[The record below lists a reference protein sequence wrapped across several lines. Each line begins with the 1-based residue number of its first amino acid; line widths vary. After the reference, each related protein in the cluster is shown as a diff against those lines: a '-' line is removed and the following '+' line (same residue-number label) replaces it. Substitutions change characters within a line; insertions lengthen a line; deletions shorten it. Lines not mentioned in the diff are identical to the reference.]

1 MVGMHFVLILPD
13 PNGGPTNI
21 RSGHVTQKLG
31 NSHWLFQFKGK
42 NYPFSNA
49 FNEEQLEKFAF
60 FKSEKDAEQFIA
72 ELVEAQ
78 GLVPAEQKAP
88 VVVEAEVVN

>member
-49 FNEEQLEKFAF
+49 FNEEQLEKFAAN
-60 FKSEKDAEQFIA
+60 KDRWTLKFPRPR
-72 ELVEAQ
+72 LMLDDTNS
-78 GLVPAEQKAP
+78 GKAD
-88 VVVEAEVVN
+88 AN